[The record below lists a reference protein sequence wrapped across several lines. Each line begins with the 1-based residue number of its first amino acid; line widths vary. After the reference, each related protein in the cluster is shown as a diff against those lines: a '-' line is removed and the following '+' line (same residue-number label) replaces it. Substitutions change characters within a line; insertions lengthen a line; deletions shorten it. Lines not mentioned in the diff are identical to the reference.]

1 MFRVLLLFPGFSSHA
16 IFWFVMPTIRTLV
29 LTALSLSIG
38 WGIRGNFG
46 HENGAMIP
54 GALAAMAVVLTIGR
68 SDWLE
73 RIGFFA
79 FFGAIGWSFGGSMSY
94 GQVLGY
100 THSGHSLSVVY
111 GFASLF
117 VIGFLWAAIGGAGT
131 ALPAILSRQ
140 RLAEF
145 LLPLGL
151 IFVAWWMQ
159 DLVEEWLVAINPDFR
174 QTSPLYWYDTD
185 WLGVLVAIV
194 VIVIFSLARRRVDEA
209 TSLILHMAIGWWIGF
224 VVLVLVLGLR
234 MTPPRGDN
242 WAGCVGMTAGL
253 LVYFERRGLRD
264 LTRAALVCGAVG
276 GFGFA
281 FADMLKLIGV
291 ATGWPTNW
299 HSVMEQLYGAIN
311 GIGVALVMGD
321 LALRS
326 PSTDGDRA
334 SCPRSQG
341 LAIFFVLIG
350 VTYLNFRRNPVEW
363 VKAEAVP
370 ATILGVSAES
380 WFALAYLVLA
390 VIVIVLMRRH
400 RKEPLEFI
408 PSSAVGRAQLLYLVL
423 LWWVVIGNFERS
435 VVAFAS
441 TRLITEGVIFFNAAI
456 SMLVLLLV
464 PIAVY
469 QPAAREA
476 IDEGNTLWTWK
487 RTAALS
493 AALFLVSVVGSWAVM
508 RSIYGD
514 RVAGDIKR
522 QIRFGAESTATTD
535 KPAAGQPHP

>member
-1 MFRVLLLFPGFSSHA
+1 
-16 IFWFVMPTIRTLV
+16 MPTHRTLV

-46 HENGAMIP
+46 HEIGAMIP

-68 SDWLE
+68 ADWLE

-131 ALPAILSRQ
+131 ALSAVLSRD

-151 IFVAWWMQ
+151 IFAAWWLQ
-159 DLVEEWLVAINPDFR
+159 DLFEEWLVAVNPDYR
-174 QTSPLYWYDTD
+174 QNSPLYWYDTD
-185 WLGVLVAIV
+185 WLGVLVAVV
-194 VIVIFSLARRRVDEA
+194 VILIFSLVRRRVNEA
-209 TSLILHMAIGWWIGF
+209 SSLILHMAIGWWVGF
-224 VVLVLVLGLR
+224 VLLVLVLGLR

-242 WAGCVGMTAGL
+242 WAGCIGMVAGM
-253 LVYFERRGLRD
+253 LVYCERRGLRD

-291 ATGWPTNW
+291 ATGWATNW

-311 GIGVALVMGD
+311 GIGIALVMSD
-321 LALRS
+321 LAQRA
-326 PSTDGDRA
+326 PATRDDRTR
-334 SCPRSQG
+334 CPRAHS
-341 LAIFFVLIG
+341 LAVLFVLIG

-370 ATILGVSAES
+370 ATIVGVSAEW
-380 WFALAYLVLA
+380 WFALAYIVLA
-390 VIVIVLMRRH
+390 VAALVLIRRH
-400 RKEPLEFI
+400 RREPLEFI
-408 PSSAVGRAQLLYLVL
+408 PSSVEGRAQLIYLVF

-435 VVAFAS
+435 VVAFAP
-441 TRLITEGVIFFNAAI
+441 TRLITEGVIFLNAAI
-456 SMLVLLLV
+456 SMMVLLIV
-464 PIAVY
+464 PIRRLEVAD
-469 QPAAREA
+469 REVS
-476 IDEGNTLWTWK
+476 DRLSLWTWR
-487 RTAALS
+487 RTAVMS
-493 AALFLVSVVGSWAVM
+493 VALFLVSVVGSWAVM
-508 RSIYGD
+508 RAIYGD
-514 RVAGDIKR
+514 QVAGQIKR